1 MGGVLEKL
9 LEKARKEPEKYRD
22 LLLEEKRSLEADLR
36 HYFTWSLAILSLEI
50 AYIGVI
56 RVIEVK
62 IMVMHLLVIILMTT
76 IIMYLTIQ
84 HHDRERILDEI
95 RRILY
100 GDPMDKRDSYF
111 LIYVAIMSVIL
122 AILAIIL

>member
-50 AYIGVI
+50 AYISVI
-56 RVIEVK
+56 KVIEVR

>member
-56 RVIEVK
+56 RVIKVK